1 MPLHNV
7 KKLYSHRFNVDDE
20 AIEKK
25 NCNKKDMQQLYQKK
39 KKKNQKNL
47 ANFTLKCR
55 LKLNSL
61 LCHA

>member
-39 KKKNQKNL
+39 KKKIRK
-47 ANFTLKCR
+47 T
-55 LKLNSL
+55 
-61 LCHA
+61 